1 MVWLKINNKEMSEL
15 LKMIHEQLN
24 DYSSQLKATE
34 KEIIRKYKSGEDF
47 SQELTKASGLKL
59 MQKECLLMMTEK
71 R

>member
-1 MVWLKINNKEMSEL
+1 MSEL

-24 DYSSQLKATE
+24 DYSSQLKETE

-47 SQELTKASGLKL
+47 SQELTKASGLKM